1 MSKRNIIT
9 LEEAK
14 QNIGR
19 QVVKISGKPFKSGN
33 KINTVTDVIEVEV
46 PHKNATIKR
55 AAYKFQEDES
65 CVIAEMCKLY
75 TNE

>member
-33 KINTVTDVIEVEV
+33 KTNTVIDVIEVEV
-46 PHKNATIKR
+46 PYNHNTTIIKR
-55 AAYKFQEDES
+55 VAYKFKEDES
-65 CVIAEMCKLY
+65 LVIAEMCK
-75 TNE
+75 TI